1 MYDAIIVGA
10 RCGGSPLAMLL
21 AGRGHR
27 VLVLDRTAL
36 PADTVSTHY
45 LHQAGLARLQA
56 WGLLDEVVAAGTP
69 ASRSM
74 HYAHRD
80 VTMIGFADP
89 VDGIDAVYCPR
100 RVVLDEILVNA
111 ARRAGAEV
119 VDGFTVTDVLWE
131 DGRVVGVRGHSA
143 SGARSEFRAALVVG
157 ADGAHSTIA
166 RRVGAEPYNVRPAA
180 GFTYYSY
187 FEGLDDWGMHHR
199 TGHHGTWAGTWPTNG
214 GQLVAVIG
222 RKDLLRTF
230 RQDVP
235 GHFQAVL
242 DDVAPELGEQMRDRG
257 RPLEPFVPMRY
268 PDNFYRQAAGPGWA
282 LVGDAGYHKDPLTGW
297 GISDAFLQA
306 EMLAD
311 AVHRSASGET
321 DPSAAFA
328 EYGKRRDED
337 TAVLY
342 DYTTTVAELG
352 ELPPFFQSVL
362 EAAGATEKWTTAML
376 GWIAGGVPD
385 HEIFSPEGLQ
395 ALYDDAGLP
404 EERRVYD
411 PTA

>member
-21 AGRGHR
+21 ARRGHR
-27 VLVLDRTAL
+27 VLVVDRDSL

-45 LHQAGLARLQA
+45 MHQAGLARLQA
-56 WGLLDEVVAAGTP
+56 WGLLDEVIAAGTP

-89 VDGIDAVYCPR
+89 IDGIDAVYCPR

-119 VDGFTVTDVLWE
+119 VDNFTVTDLLW
-131 DGRVVGVRGHSA
+131 DGGRVVGVRGRTA
-143 SGARSEFRAALVVG
+143 SGGESQFRGALVVG
-157 ADGAHSTIA
+157 ADGAHSTVA
-166 RRVGAEPYNVRPAA
+166 KRVRAETYNVRPAA

-187 FEGLDDWGMHHR
+187 FEGLDWGMHHR
-199 TGHHGTWAGTWPTNG
+199 TGHHGRWMGSWPTNG
-214 GQLVAVIG
+214 GHLVAVMA
-222 RKDLLRTF
+222 RKEHLREF

-235 GHFQAVL
+235 AQFQATL
-242 DDVAPELGEQMRDRG
+242 DDVAPELGEQMRDSG
-257 RPLEPFVPMRY
+257 RALEPFIPMRY
-268 PDNFYRQAAGPGWA
+268 PDNFYRQAAGDGWA
-282 LVGDAGYHKDPLTGW
+282 LIGDAGYHKDPLTGW
-297 GISDAFLQA
+297 GMTDAFLQA

-311 AVHRSASGET
+311 AITEGLSGRS
-321 DPSAAFA
+321 DLSAALA
-328 EYGKRRDED
+328 EYGKRRDEES
-337 TAVLY
+337 AVLY

-352 ELPPFFQSVL
+352 ELPPFFQAVL
-362 EAAGATEKWTTAML
+362 EAAGSTEKWTRTML
-376 GWIAGGVPD
+376 GWIAGGVAD
-385 HEIFSPEGLQ
+385 HEIFSPDGLQ
-395 ALYDDAGLP
+395 ALYDDAGVP